1 MQSKAVAIHESIEK
15 LGKIEFELGSA
26 AVHAKNIGRTVSGKE
41 TLDPADREQN
51 KFFKNLESKLQS
63 MESFYMKMSDKLGNA
78 VNRLES
84 LGYGKGKNA
93 EKPSVLKQL
102 QDYKEQTK
110 LLPQKENVKEKAVEL
125 EA

>member
-1 MQSKAVAIHESIEK
+1 MHESIEK
-15 LGKIEFELGSA
+15 LEKIEYELGSA
-26 AVHAKNIGRTVSGKE
+26 TVHAKNVGRTIAGKE

-63 MESFYMKMSDKLGNA
+63 VEGFYMKMSDKLGYA
-78 VNRLES
+78 VNRIEG
-84 LGYGKGKNA
+84 LGRAAGKNA
-93 EKPSVLKQL
+93 EKPSVIKQI